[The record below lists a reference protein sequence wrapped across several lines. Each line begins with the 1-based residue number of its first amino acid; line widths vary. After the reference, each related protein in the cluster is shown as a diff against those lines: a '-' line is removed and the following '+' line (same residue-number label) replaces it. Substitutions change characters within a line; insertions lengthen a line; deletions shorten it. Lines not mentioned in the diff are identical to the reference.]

1 MTVEETHLKDCYVIT
16 PQVFKDNRG
25 YFFESFNADKFQKT
39 TGLTINFVQDNESN
53 SSKNVLRGLH
63 FQIGDYAQSKLVR
76 VVKGAV
82 IDVCVDLRED
92 SPTFKQSFSVELN
105 EDNKKQLFVPKG
117 FAHGFVVLKDN
128 TIINYKC
135 DNFYHKPSERG
146 IIFNDT
152 ELNINWGI
160 SEDNAI
166 LSEKDKE
173 LPTLSAYL
181 NEK

>member
-1 MTVEETHLKDCYVIT
+1 MTVEETHLKDCYVIN

-25 YFFESFNADKFQKT
+25 YFFESFNADKFQNI
-39 TGLTINFVQDNESN
+39 TGLTIDFVQDNESK

-63 FQIGDYAQSKLVR
+63 FQIGDYEQSKLVR

-82 IDVCVDLRED
+82 IDVCVDLRKD
-92 SPTFKQSFSVELN
+92 SPTFKQSFSIELN

-117 FAHGFVVLKDN
+117 FAHGFVVLKDD

-135 DNFYHKPSERG
+135 DNFYHKLSERG
-146 IIFNDT
+146 IIFNDKD
-152 ELNINWGI
+152 LNINWGI
-160 SEDNAI
+160 SEGDAI
-166 LSEKDKE
+166 LSEKDIK
-173 LPTLSAYL
+173 LPTLSDYL